1 MREYRNKEFNSIIL
15 DILEL
20 SEFNKL
26 KDCVHHGIDRHN
38 HSLRVSYYTY
48 KITKFF
54 RLNYKSATR
63 AALLHD
69 FFIDEVKDLNGLKRL
84 QKHPYYAL
92 KNAKKYFKLSK
103 LEEDII
109 ITHMFPITIRPP
121 RYIESFLVDLIDD
134 VASIYERCYSSM
146 CYLKKAF
153 NIYL

>member
-1 MREYRNKEFNSIIL
+1 MRKYKNKEFNDIVL

-20 SEFNKL
+20 DEFNKL
-26 KDCVHHGIDRHN
+26 KNCTHHGIDRHN
-38 HSLRVSYYTY
+38 HCLRVSYYTY
-48 KITKFF
+48 KITKILH
-54 RLNYKSATR
+54 LNYKSATR

-84 QKHPYYAL
+84 QKHPKYAL
-92 KNAKKYFKLSK
+92 ENAKKYFEISK

-134 VASIYERCYSSM
+134 VASIYERCY
-146 CYLKKAF
+146 YIVRKLKGA
-153 NIYL
+153 LTLRV